1 MGRQDREEAAE
12 QEKQAVEQAKKAAQ
26 QAGDTQNE
34 VTEEEAAPQLSVE
47 EELQLKVTELNDK
60 YLRLYSDFENFR
72 KRTIKEKG
80 DLISN
85 ASAGVVKEMLAVLDD
100 FERAMDNNT
109 TSEDADA
116 IKQGFQLIYNKFNTI
131 LLSKGLTEMNSKGE
145 TFDIDHH
152 EAITNIPADKKMK
165 GKVVD
170 VVEKGYFLNDK
181 VLRYA
186 KVVVGQY
193 KQI

>member
-1 MGRQDREEAAE
+1 MKKQNKEEAAE
-12 QEKQAVEQAKKAAQ
+12 QEKQTVEENQSSQ
-26 QAGDTQNE
+26 EQ
-34 VTEEEAAPQLSVE
+34 TEEVKENETEKEVQPELSKE
-47 EELQLKVTELNDK
+47 EELEQKVADLNDK

-85 ASAGVVKEMLAVLDD
+85 ASQGVLKDMLAVLDD
-100 FERAMDNNT
+100 FERAIDNNQ
-109 TSEDADA
+109 TSEDAES
-116 IKQGFQLIYNKFNTI
+116 IKQGFQLIYNKFNNI
-131 LLSKGLTEMNSKGE
+131 LTAKGLKPMDSKGE
-145 TFDIDHH
+145 VFDIDHH
-152 EAITNIPADKKMK
+152 EAITNIPAEDDMK

-186 KVVVGQY
+186 KVVVGQ
-193 KQI
+193 

>member
-85 ASAGVVKEMLAVLDD
+85 ASAVVVKEMLAVLDD

-186 KVVVGQY
+186 KVVVGQ
-193 KQI
+193 

>member
-186 KVVVGQY
+186 KVVVGQ
-193 KQI
+193 

>member
-1 MGRQDREEAAE
+1 MKKQNKEEAVE
-12 QEKQAVEQAKKAAQ
+12 QEKQTVEENQSSQ
-26 QAGDTQNE
+26 EQ
-34 VTEEEAAPQLSVE
+34 TEEVKENETEKEVQPELSKE
-47 EELQLKVTELNDK
+47 EELEQKVADLNDK

-85 ASAGVVKEMLAVLDD
+85 ASQGVLKDMLAVLDD
-100 FERAMDNNT
+100 FERAIDNNQ
-109 TSEDADA
+109 TSDDAES
-116 IKQGFQLIYNKFNTI
+116 IKQGFQLIYNKFSNI
-131 LLSKGLTEMNSKGE
+131 LTAKGLKPMDSKGE
-145 TFDIDHH
+145 VFDIDHH
-152 EAITNIPADKKMK
+152 EAITNIPAEDDMK

-186 KVVVGQY
+186 KVVVGQ
-193 KQI
+193 